1 MFHNFLLTVIPHLLG
16 TPLIREWGH
25 QAQLIIEAFLYCGI
39 NTVLTNYKKNIN
51 FCNLPK
57 EPIVPYIQEYL
68 SQPNYKLKHNHN
80 FRLLTIIFVCH
91 ANHGYTFLRLGVN
104 VIRSIVWSHRMFL
117 CSIFRMIRDWKSSVP
132 LALSLFSIIVSLCA
146 LAGAVVK
153 VSQLTQELEAM
164 KKNYTA
170 AATGS
175 THTQSDYELM
185 FKMDSTSSAY
195 PDILG

>member
-1 MFHNFLLTVIPHLLG
+1 
-16 TPLIREWGH
+16 
-25 QAQLIIEAFLYCGI
+25 
-39 NTVLTNYKKNIN
+39 
-51 FCNLPK
+51 
-57 EPIVPYIQEYL
+57 
-68 SQPNYKLKHNHN
+68 
-80 FRLLTIIFVCH
+80 
-91 ANHGYTFLRLGVN
+91 
-104 VIRSIVWSHRMFL
+104 
-117 CSIFRMIRDWKSSVP
+117 MIRDWKSSVP
-132 LALSLFSIIVSLCA
+132 LALSLFSIIVALCA

-175 THTQSDYELM
+175 THTQSDYEFM